1 MRTAGSF
8 HSADRSLIEVSVIV
22 RFSDQCGHYP
32 HWELPEVFATAVH
45 RFLIQGPQT

>member
-1 MRTAGSF
+1 
-8 HSADRSLIEVSVIV
+8 LIEVSVIV

-32 HWELPEVFATAVH
+32 HWELPEAFATVR